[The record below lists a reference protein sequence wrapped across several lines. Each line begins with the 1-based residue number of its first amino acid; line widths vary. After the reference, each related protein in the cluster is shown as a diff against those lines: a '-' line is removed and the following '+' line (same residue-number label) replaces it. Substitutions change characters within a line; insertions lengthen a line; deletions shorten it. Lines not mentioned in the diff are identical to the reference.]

1 VYVDNRNGYFTA
13 DELARIQDTING
25 LDTML
30 APFSVTITEVSD
42 PGSANLVLDN
52 GTTSASGGA
61 ADGVLGCFNG
71 AAGEITILQ
80 GWNWYAGAD
89 STLIG
94 SSQYDFQSVVTH
106 ELGHALGLGH
116 SPNTAS
122 PMYETLA
129 TGQVHRTM
137 TVADLNIPDPP
148 SGADPERA
156 ALSFWQQVYFGVEPS
171 LAKGEV
177 ENWNNTPAS
186 SQQTALKTVLP
197 DLTATADF
205 ADRAARMLV
214 DGQNERLLQR
224 VSLPITDDQAD
235 FWSSIGGT
243 PGLDNVIGPTGDLA
257 GQ

>member
-1 VYVDNRNGYFTA
+1 LGG
-13 DELARIQDTING
+13 DT
-25 LDTML
+25 
-30 APFSVTITEVSD
+30 D
-42 PGSANLVLDN
+42 P
-52 GTTSASGGA
+52 T
-61 ADGVLGCFNG
+61 
-71 AAGEITILQ
+71 
-80 GWNWYAGAD
+80 
-89 STLIG
+89 
-94 SSQYDFQSVVTH
+94 
-106 ELGHALGLGH
+106 
-116 SPNTAS
+116 S
-122 PMYETLA
+122 PMYETLGTA
-129 TGQVHRTM
+129 QVRRVLTLQ
-137 TVADLNIPDPP
+137 DLNLADAPAGP
-148 SGADPERA
+148 DPERA
-156 ALSFWQQVYFGVEPS
+156 APNSWQQIYFGDVQPS
-171 LAKGEV
+171 LASGEV